1 MTVVKDTQMQDPDL
15 MDQWNQ
21 SRAGTFP
28 DFKQDQNS
36 NFEVRKADLVIQP
49 LKAAACLEDPPVV
62 IDNWPLPLNHGVSRP
77 VGHPAFEQP
86 ITKLPEYSCTEFQN
100 YGQPSCVS
108 QWESDTSH
116 TEPPFHSARFQPT
129 APYCFGSM
137 TPFSDTDSLL
147 QDQLHI
153 SDIHCLESSKL
164 PPKLKGDTPQH
175 PQTPWPVSTDMENL
189 RVSLNTQYT
198 PGFELAIDRVEDHAT
213 TQSFSSISIDGLF
226 HRGST
231 ASKVTAE
238 NTQSLRVNPP
248 VPGTETPDTMD
259 IRLNSGL
266 QPSEFESCSPIGS
279 LGGLSNDRR
288 QLCVSGG
295 LWTTQAKPALQV
307 RQISCGQAT
316 GVTVLKGSSHS
327 GKRKSLIAAVQHRT
341 SSMRPKVSE
350 REERR
355 GDGTSIR
362 SGPKHRLP
370 FQIVQEDGRGGSL
383 SCSSQ
388 VFPIARAR
396 RQGPLS
402 ADGRRDAALRR
413 KDKSVCIWCRLS
425 KKKCSGENP
434 CTACLE
440 QAKSVIVEQPCVR
453 ADFFQIVESGTCN
466 YISQRAVNHLTLDGS
481 SRRRMELPSAFDM
494 DHFVSQLEKRQGEFN
509 IRVQQAWRTLFV
521 LDLREVHIYLKTS
534 QGKQKGGLC
543 DLRDFIDNHILKFNN
558 WQRCVKECNPIQDV
572 LSLLSQWNNMPSRAS
587 YYFAFHSDNIPDCL
601 MNIED
606 PNDQI
611 EILLA
616 AQLSRIF
623 CRKLEVDGY
632 RALQCILN
640 KNKWDDTPYDSFL
653 KFVLQLGR
661 ILVSLRWRVSW
672 WELLGDGGL
681 KPDINKERYEDRV
694 RNLCKVLYFYY
705 TSVKL
710 KLPSWMAP
718 DQLDGVWSTYADA
731 NKVWDDFPSMA
742 TAEGFEAWMAR
753 GKQLIKEAGVR
764 NGIPSI

>member
-1 MTVVKDTQMQDPDL
+1 MTVVKDTQMRDPDL

-62 IDNWPLPLNHGVSRP
+62 IDNWPHSLNHGASRP
-77 VGHPAFEQP
+77 VGYPAFEQP
-86 ITKLPEYSCTEFQN
+86 IPKLPEYSCTEFQN

-129 APYCFGSM
+129 APYCFESM

-164 PPKLKGDTPQH
+164 PLKLKGDTPQH
-175 PQTPWPVSTDMENL
+175 PQTPWPLSTDMANL

-259 IRLNSGL
+259 IRLDSGL

-279 LGGLSNDRR
+279 LGDLSNDQR
-288 QLCVSGG
+288 QICVSGG

-307 RQISCGQAT
+307 RQISCGRTT

-370 FQIVQEDGRGGSL
+370 FQIVQEDGKGGSL
-383 SCSSQ
+383 SCASQ
-388 VFPIARAR
+388 IFPIARAR

-413 KDKSVCIWCRLS
+413 KDKMIASQRTNRCLPL
-425 KKKCSGENP
+425 KCSGENP

-440 QAKSVIVEQPCVR
+440 QAKSVIVEQPC
-453 ADFFQIVESGTCN
+453 
-466 YISQRAVNHLTLDGS
+466 
-481 SRRRMELPSAFDM
+481 
-494 DHFVSQLEKRQGEFN
+494 LEKRQGEFN

-534 QGKQKGGLC
+534 QGKQKGGLY

-558 WQRCVKECNPIQDV
+558 WQRCVKECKPIQDV

-661 ILVSLRWRVSW
+661 ILVTLRWRVSW

-681 KPDINKERYEDRV
+681 KPDINKKRYEDRV

-742 TAEGFEAWMAR
+742 TAEGYEAWMAR
-753 GKQLIKEAGVR
+753 GKELIKEAGE
-764 NGIPSI
+764 NEPSEEYRVAKRPGTGSWAEATCFWRYNLDR